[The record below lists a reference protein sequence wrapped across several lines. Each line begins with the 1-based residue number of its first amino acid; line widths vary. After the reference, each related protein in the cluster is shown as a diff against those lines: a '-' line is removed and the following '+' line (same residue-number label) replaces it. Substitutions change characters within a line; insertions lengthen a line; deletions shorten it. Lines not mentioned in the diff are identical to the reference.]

1 MKIREIR
8 FIRVQKVLRVM
19 GDYNRSTKEIAFG
32 EIPTNVIK
40 SVQTY
45 IEKHNLGDIL
55 ASPVICIV
63 STSEKIK
70 KRLFGGGPGPKLLIQ
85 TAVLTDR
92 WLVLADNVDQNALY
106 IKSMQLRDIT
116 VEDYEKS
123 SFYKMIPDT
132 GMNVNGQFTDAS
144 ELGSIFLPLG
154 KDDVGEKFKSA
165 LIEMVQRVKN

>member
-1 MKIREIR
+1 
-8 FIRVQKVLRVM
+8 M

-55 ASPVICIV
+55 ASPIMCIV

-70 KRLFGGGPGPKLLIQ
+70 KGLFGGGPGPKLLIQ
-85 TAVLTDR
+85 TAILTNR
-92 WLVLADNVDQNALY
+92 WLILADNVDQNALY

-132 GMNVNGQFTDAS
+132 GMNVNGRFTDAS
-144 ELGSIFLPLG
+144 EVGSIFVPLG
-154 KDDVGEKFKSA
+154 KDEAGDRFKVQI
-165 LIEMVQRVKN
+165 IEAVQKAKQ

>member
-1 MKIREIR
+1 
-8 FIRVQKVLRVM
+8 M

-45 IEKHNLGDIL
+45 IEKHNLGNIL
-55 ASPVICIV
+55 ASPIMCIV

-70 KRLFGGGPGPKLLIQ
+70 KGLFGGGPGPKLLIQ
-85 TAVLTDR
+85 TAILTNR
-92 WLVLADNVDQNALY
+92 WLILADNVDQNALY

-132 GMNVNGQFTDAS
+132 GMNVNGRFTDAS
-144 ELGSIFLPLG
+144 EAGSIFVPLG
-154 KDDVGEKFKSA
+154 KDEAGDRFKVQI
-165 LIEMVQRVKN
+165 IEAVQKAKQ

>member
-1 MKIREIR
+1 
-8 FIRVQKVLRVM
+8 M
-19 GDYNRSTKEIAFG
+19 GDYNRSTRELAFG
-32 EIPTNVIK
+32 EIPTNVIQ
-40 SVQTY
+40 SVRTY
-45 IEKHNLGDIL
+45 IEKHSLGDIL
-55 ASPVICIV
+55 AIPVMCII

-70 KRLFGGGPGPKLLIQ
+70 KGLFGGGAGPKLLIQ
-85 TAVLTDR
+85 TAILTDR

-144 ELGSIFLPLG
+144 ELSSIFLPLG
-154 KDDVGEKFKSA
+154 KDDAGEKFKLA
-165 LIEMVQRVKN
+165 LIGAVQKAKM

>member
-1 MKIREIR
+1 
-8 FIRVQKVLRVM
+8 M

-55 ASPVICIV
+55 ANPIMCIV

-70 KRLFGGGPGPKLLIQ
+70 KGLFGGGPGPKLLIQ
-85 TAVLTDR
+85 TAILTNR
-92 WLVLADNVDQNALY
+92 WLIIADNVDQNALY

-132 GMNVNGQFTDAS
+132 GMNVNGRFTDAS
-144 ELGSIFLPLG
+144 EVGSIFVPLG
-154 KDDVGEKFKSA
+154 KDEAGDRFKVQF
-165 LIEMVQRVKN
+165 IEAVQKAKQ

>member
-1 MKIREIR
+1 
-8 FIRVQKVLRVM
+8 M

-55 ASPVICIV
+55 ASPIMCIV

-70 KRLFGGGPGPKLLIQ
+70 KGLFGGGPGPKLLIQ
-85 TAVLTDR
+85 TAIITNR
-92 WLVLADNVDQNALY
+92 WLILADNVDQNALY
-106 IKSMQLRDIT
+106 IKSMQLWDIT

-132 GMNVNGQFTDAS
+132 GMTVNGRFTDAS
-144 ELGSIFLPLG
+144 EAGSIFVPLG
-154 KDDVGEKFKSA
+154 KDEAGDRFKVQI
-165 LIEMVQRVKN
+165 IEAVQKAKQ